1 MGVEFM
7 SVEATRR
14 RGNEREARS
23 VEASVEAKRRGKEK
37 RREETALGERV
48 LDGQAILAT
57 V

>member
-37 RREETALGERV
+37 RREEAALGERV